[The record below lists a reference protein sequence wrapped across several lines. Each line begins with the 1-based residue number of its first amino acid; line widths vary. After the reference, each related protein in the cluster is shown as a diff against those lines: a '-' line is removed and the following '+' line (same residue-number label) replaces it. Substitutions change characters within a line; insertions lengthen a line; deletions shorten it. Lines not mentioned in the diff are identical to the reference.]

1 LKSGFEN
8 YTGVCFIKS
17 DSTVPLVV
25 MKQAKDYDFFFS
37 VSFVAA
43 LLG

>member
-1 LKSGFEN
+1 MKSGFEN
-8 YTGVCFIKS
+8 YTYFCFIKS

-25 MKQAKDYDFFFS
+25 MKQAKHYDFF